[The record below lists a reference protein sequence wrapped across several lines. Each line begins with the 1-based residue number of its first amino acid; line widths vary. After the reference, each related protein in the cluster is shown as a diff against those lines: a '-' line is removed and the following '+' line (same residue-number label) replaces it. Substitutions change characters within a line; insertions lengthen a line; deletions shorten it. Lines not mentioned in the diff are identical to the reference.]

1 MKETVQI
8 LAGLLLLVN
17 VAGAQVH
24 AGLSGKISVPL
35 KFAYFIGLGGAGLHL
50 EGGYL
55 LKERVDFTASAENV
69 WFPIPAQGLKTTAY
83 QIGIKYIILK
93 RSVKPYIGVGAGF
106 FQTSYTNILSDG
118 YTYKYREQPGVGCV
132 PSVGVLVSSEWL
144 KGLFINPEFSYYYT
158 SPPQRIKP
166 VNFSI
171 GLVYFFECKK
181 KADTNKE

>member
-1 MKETVQI
+1 MKKTVQI

-24 AGLSGKISVPL
+24 IGLSGKISVPSKASIL
-35 KFAYFIGLGGAGLHL
+35 ISFGGGGLHI

-55 LKERVDFTASAENV
+55 LKGRVDFTASAENV
-69 WFPIPAQGLKTTAY
+69 WFISDEGFKTSAY
-83 QIGIKYIILK
+83 QVSVKYMILK

-106 FQTSYTNILSDG
+106 FQTSYTYIEWWGDG
-118 YTYKYREQPGVGCV
+118 SKYKYKEPSGVGFI
-132 PSVGVLVSSEWL
+132 PSVGVLADSKWL
-144 KGLFINPEFSYYYT
+144 KGLFINPEFSYYYA

-171 GLVYFFECKK
+171 GLEIGRAHV
-181 KADTNKE
+181 